1 MRVLEGSGQG
11 EEILRAMKAASRVN
25 KRQMRGN
32 TVSEE
37 LIAVTGVA
45 QHKGPRMGTQHGG
58 NCRIRMNI
66 PLSCPG
72 ERRTG

>member
-45 QHKGPRMGTQHGG
+45 QHKGPDG
-58 NCRIRMNI
+58 NDGNAMEETAE
-66 PLSCPG
+66 SG
-72 ERRTG
+72 